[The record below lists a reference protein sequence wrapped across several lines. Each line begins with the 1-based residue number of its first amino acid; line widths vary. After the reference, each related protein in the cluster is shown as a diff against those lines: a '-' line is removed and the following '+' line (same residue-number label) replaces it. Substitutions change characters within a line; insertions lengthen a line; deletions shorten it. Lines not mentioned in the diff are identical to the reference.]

1 MLVIEFADSSG
12 VKLIEFLFFSLKNSL
27 PIPPRSI
34 EKALTSIDLISF
46 FLWGGQGVVLTNI
59 WFCLYL
65 CFYI

>member
-46 FLWGGQGVVLTNI
+46 FSIASFRSFLI
-59 WFCLYL
+59 
-65 CFYI
+65 